1 MNGAERVFT
10 RVRRSFGMHTWH
22 ELDELVSAGPG
33 WAARC
38 VRRNLLT
45 DAALIRIH
53 EETGIH
59 LLELLDLRDCRLTI
73 EPMPI
78 LPYTVEFKRNKR
90 RGQPVA
96 VPDQQRER
104 FEQWAMVGNRYTRR
118 DGESYYDPVVAICW
132 KAWKAALNQP

>member
-10 RVRRSFGMHTWH
+10 RVRRSFGMHTWQ

-33 WAARC
+33 WASRC
-38 VRRNLLT
+38 VRRNRLT
-45 DAALIRIH
+45 DDALIRIH
-53 EETGIH
+53 EETGIR
-59 LLELLDLRDCRLTI
+59 LLELLDLRDCRLVV

-96 VPDQQRER
+96 VQELGQRER
-104 FEQWAMVGNRYTRR
+104 FEKWAMAKNRYTRR
-118 DGESYYDPVVAICW
+118 DGESYYDPVVAMCW
-132 KAWKAALNQP
+132 EAWKAALD